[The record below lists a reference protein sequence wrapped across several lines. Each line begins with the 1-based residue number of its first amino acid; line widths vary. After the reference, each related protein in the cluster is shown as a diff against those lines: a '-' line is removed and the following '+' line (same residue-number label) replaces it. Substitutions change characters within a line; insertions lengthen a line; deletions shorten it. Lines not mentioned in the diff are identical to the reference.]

1 MPKASFAAKDG
12 YEPKLGFVEGNF
24 EVVEACTKV
33 FQYPP
38 NKETQEQYPPFL
50 AAVLMMAKTDEKGNR
65 LDEEPLEKILR
76 IEKDLSKMR
85 PGKCLTRDDQ
95 DPIDQGDELDTEGNT
110 CFCEEGVK
118 INVNS
123 AFLVFTKSLE
133 ERGFKSE
140 ILGAGF
146 LPDLVGLKGHAK
158 TEKGEKRTFG
168 GREIEPNYLI
178 VDRILE
184 RPYEKAANGTAKKGM
199 GKAGSTAAAGTTGTA
214 AKLQQAAGKSGI
226 KAVDKPEEK
235 VEEKPVEKAEGNDDA
250 ADAAIGLLAELSG
263 ELAGET
269 RDKQKLYAMAYARLV
284 RNKDRDKKL
293 DKQVIE
299 YLKSDEWLT
308 EKAAEMGFEFAEGVF
323 TFVEAA

>member
-12 YEPKLGFVEGNF
+12 YEPKLGFQEGNF
-24 EVVEACTKV
+24 EVVAACTKV

-38 NKETQEQYPPFL
+38 NKESQEQFPPFL
-50 AAVLMMAKTDEKGNR
+50 AAMLMMAKTDEKGNR

-85 PGKCLTRDDQ
+85 PGRSTSRDDAEPE
-95 DPIDQGDELDTEGNT
+95 DLGDELDTEGNT
-110 CFCEEGVK
+110 VFCEEGQK

-123 AFLVFTKSLE
+123 SFLIFTKSLE

-158 TEKGEKRTFG
+158 TEKGEKRTVN
-168 GREIEPNYLI
+168 GRDIEPSYLI

-184 RPYEKAANGTAKKGM
+184 RPYEKAAAKKAP
-199 GKAGSTAAAGTTGTA
+199 GKATAAAPAAKTA
-214 AKLQQAAGKSGI
+214 AKSGI
-226 KAVDKPEEK
+226 KAVEKPAETVEPEEK
-235 VEEKPVEKAEGNDDA
+235 VAAATAGDNDDA
-250 ADAAIGLLAELSG
+250 ADAAIGIIAELSG
-263 ELAGET
+263 ELAGAT
-269 RDKQKLYAMAYARLV
+269 RDKQKFYAMAYARLV
-284 RNKDRDKKL
+284 RDKARDKKL

-308 EKAAEMGFEFAEGVF
+308 EKAAEMGFEFADGVF
-323 TFVEAA
+323 TFADAA